1 MVCPS
6 CHAEDT
12 RVIDTRVI
20 EDGGAVRRRRSCE
33 QCGFR
38 FSTLEE
44 IEILALRVVKADGRE
59 EAYDKDKLVR
69 SVRLPT
75 QKRPISPARF
85 KRLISMIEQDIQTRA
100 RADHMTSQQIG
111 EIVMKHLKRLDK
123 IAYIRF
129 AAVYQSFDDLTAFA
143 EALEQLKPRRKTG
156 GKRVEKKKK

>member
-1 MVCPS
+1 
-6 CHAEDT
+6 
-12 RVIDTRVI
+12 
-20 EDGGAVRRRRSCE
+20 
-33 QCGFR
+33 
-38 FSTLEE
+38 LEE

-59 EAYDKDKLVR
+59 ESYDKEKLVR

-100 RADHMTSQQIG
+100 RADRMTTQQIG

-156 GKRVEKKKK
+156 VKRTEKKKK